1 MIDINSIPVTN
12 NPDKSR
18 FEIVAGEDIAWL
30 DYEREGDTIRYTHT
44 EVPPALQ
51 GKGLGKKLA
60 FAVLDYAQN
69 NNLEVEAI
77 CPVVIKAVKEN
88 PQYQGFSKIVEE

>member
-1 MIDINSIPVTN
+1 MIDFDSIPVTD
-12 NPDKSR
+12 NPEKSR
-18 FEIVAGEDIAWL
+18 FEFVAGEDIAWL
-30 DYEREGDTIRYTHT
+30 DYEREGDVIRYTHT
-44 EVPPALQ
+44 EVPKALQ

-60 FAVLDYAQN
+60 FAVLEYAQA

-88 PQYQGFSKIVEE
+88 PQYQGFAKIVEE

>member
-1 MIDINSIPVTN
+1 MTDFDSIPVTN
-12 NPDKSR
+12 NPEKSR
-18 FEIVAGEDIAWL
+18 FEFVVGEDIAFL
-30 DYEREGDTIRYTHT
+30 DYELEGDTIRYTHT

-51 GKGLGKKLA
+51 GNGLGKKLA

-88 PQYQGFSKIVEE
+88 PKYQSFSKIVEE

>member
-1 MIDINSIPVTN
+1 MIDVNSIPVTN
-12 NPDKSR
+12 NPAKSR
-18 FEIVAGEDIAWL
+18 FEIVAGEDIAFL
-30 DYEREGDTIRYTHT
+30 DYELEGDTIRYTHT

-77 CPVVIKAVKEN
+77 CPVVVKAVKEN
-88 PQYQGFSKIVEE
+88 PQYQSFTKIVE